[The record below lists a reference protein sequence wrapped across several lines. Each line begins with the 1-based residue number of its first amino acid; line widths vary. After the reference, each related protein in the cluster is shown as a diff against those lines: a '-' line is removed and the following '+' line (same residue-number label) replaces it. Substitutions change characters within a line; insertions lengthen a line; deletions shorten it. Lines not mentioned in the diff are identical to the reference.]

1 MRTRED
7 KEGKKGR
14 KRRERKKSGKYDGR
28 EEVKGKIKEQVW
40 RKGKVLMNLQVKYG

>member
-1 MRTRED
+1 MKIKKEKRE
-7 KEGKKGR
+7 ERGE
-14 KRRERKKSGKYDGR
+14 REKKSGKYDRR